1 MSIWITGDTHG
12 YYDSFMRRIAENGVN
27 EGDTIIVTGDFG
39 FIWRHPEM
47 RAAFFKLRK
56 ENYTFLFVDG
66 NHEDF
71 ELLYEYPLSDYCGGK
86 AQIIE
91 PNIVHLLRG
100 EYYTIK
106 DKNEDTTI
114 SIFTFGGAYSHDRA
128 MRQLGYS
135 WFKEELPSE
144 EEYLHG
150 DDTLAAHDYKV
161 DYIFSHTGP
170 YSILRAMNFNIADE
184 EMQLNSYLDKIKDIV
199 DFKSWFYGH
208 YHQNKSIL
216 KYTCLLD
223 DMIKLE

>member
-1 MSIWITGDTHG
+1 MAIWITGDTHG

-66 NHEDF
+66 NHEDY
-71 ELLYEYPLSDYCGGK
+71 ELLSEYPLSDYCGGK

-91 PNIVHLLRG
+91 PNIVHLMRG
-100 EYYTIK
+100 EYYTIEG
-106 DKNEDTTI
+106 KN
-114 SIFTFGGAYSHDRA
+114 FFCFGGAYSHDRA

-150 DDTLAAHDYKV
+150 DGALAAHGFKV
-161 DYIFSHTGP
+161 DYVISHTGP

-184 EMQLNSYLDKIKDIV
+184 EIQLNSYLDKVKDTIN
-199 DFKSWFYGH
+199 FKHWYFGH

-223 DMIKLE
+223 DMIKLPE